1 MAKVSDGKSAG
12 RKQSLTAKLAYDVTS
27 YVRDHPG
34 GPDTLIEVAGQDATS
49 AYEDVGHSEDA
60 REIMHPFLVGV
71 VKDAKSDS
79 ANKKAEVHVVRRG
92 ASKEESSKQNLLSP
106 RNELAI
112 FAIGTVAAVWVAR
125 HANFANFPSNPFRSI
140 FGSGH
145 LQGGGFG
152 SGFLLAS
159 FTCAAVGLMG
169 FRYFNN
175 ETARRFG
182 GDYTAYPA
190 HIPASKTVVST
201 NRPAGVLKSQEYQK
215 FTLTK
220 KVELAKDIY
229 RFVFALPDPS
239 SVLGLPIGQHIA
251 IRGSYDDEDG
261 HQTVSRSY
269 TPVSN
274 NSDLGRLELVIRCY
288 PDGKLTGNYLVNLKV
303 GDEVE
308 FRGPKGAMRYRKGM
322 SKKIGMVAGGTGI
335 TPMFQLIRSIC
346 EDKTDRTEVSLVYA
360 NRSEDDILLR
370 NQLDRFAKQN
380 SNFQVHYMVDQASE
394 GWQGGVGH
402 VDKTVLQEKMPKAA
416 SDTKILLCGPPGLV
430 NATKKSLGELGFEEP
445 GAVAKMSDQIF
456 CF

>member
-1 MAKVSDGKSAG
+1 M
-12 RKQSLTAKLAYDVTS
+12 TS

-34 GPDTLIEVAGQDATS
+34 GPDTLIEVAGRDATS

-60 REIMHPFLVGV
+60 REIMHPLLVGV
-71 VKDAKSDS
+71 VKDAVSDS
-79 ANKKAEVHVVRRG
+79 ANKKQEVHVVRRG
-92 ASKEESSKQNLLSP
+92 ASKEEVPKSNLFTP
-106 RNELAI
+106 RNELAV
-112 FAIGTVAAVWVAR
+112 FAVGTVAAVWVAR
-125 HANFANFPSNPFRSI
+125 HANFGNFSNFSSNPFRSI
-140 FGSGH
+140 FGNGH
-145 LQGGGFG
+145 LQGGGFT

-159 FTCAAVGLMG
+159 ITCAAVGFMG

-182 GDYTAYPA
+182 GDYTSYPA

-201 NRPAGVLKSQEYQK
+201 NRPAGVLRSQEYQRFK
-215 FTLTK
+215 LTH

-229 RFVFALPDPS
+229 RFVFALPHPS
-239 SVLGLPIGQHIA
+239 SVLGLPIGQHVA
-251 IRGSYDDEDG
+251 IRGSYDDPDG

-288 PDGKLTGNYLVNLKV
+288 PDGKLTGNYLVNLEE

-322 SKKIGMVAGGTGI
+322 SKRIGMVAGGTGI

-346 EDKTDRTEVSLVYA
+346 EDKTDKTEVSLVYA
-360 NRSEDDILLR
+360 NRSEGDILLR
-370 NQLDRFAKQN
+370 KQLDRFADEN
-380 SNFQVHYMVDQASE
+380 SNFKVHYMVDQASE

-402 VDKTVLQEKMPKAA
+402 VDKDVLQQKMPEVA

-430 NATKKSLGELGFEEP
+430 NATKKSLGEMGFEEP